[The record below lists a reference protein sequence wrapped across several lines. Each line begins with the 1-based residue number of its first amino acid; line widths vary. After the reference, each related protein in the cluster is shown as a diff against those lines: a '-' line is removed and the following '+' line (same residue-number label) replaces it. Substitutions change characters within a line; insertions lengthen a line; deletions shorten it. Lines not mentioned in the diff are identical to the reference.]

1 MTHISRFQAIKAPRA
16 YPDAPVVGVGGV
28 VVRDGRALV
37 IRRAHEPR
45 KGEWS
50 IPGGIVELGER
61 LVDAVRRE
69 LFEETGLEVQVG
81 PIIETFDRVH
91 HDESGRVRHHFV
103 IVDYLCEA
111 PSGTPRAGDDAEE
124 VAWVTEDEI
133 EALGINAHAA
143 AVLRR
148 GLTLAGKGGP
158 CATPISRRAPH
169 GHRHEL

>member
-1 MTHISRFQAIKAPRA
+1 MARA

-28 VVRDGRALV
+28 VVREGRTLV

-91 HDESGRVRHHFV
+91 HDDSGRVRHHFV
-103 IVDYLCEA
+103 VVDYLCTA
-111 PSGTPRAGDDAEE
+111 PSGIPRAGDDAEE
-124 VAWVTEDEI
+124 VAWIGEDEI
-133 EALGINAHAA
+133 ATYGINAHAA

-148 GLTLAGKGGP
+148 ALEMVGRP
-158 CATPISRRAPH
+158 
-169 GHRHEL
+169 